1 MAQTPSPAD
10 GKKGE
15 TQGPED
21 VHHVVH
27 DVRARTLKPKGS
39 TERTRLAA
47 AGTASPSACHLSNLR
62 QALQTRSRGLL
73 ATTG

>member
-1 MAQTPSPAD
+1 MGNNVSIRTTECWGTEHRRAYLWDPRATGVWRKHLHQGDSQE
-10 GKKGE
+10 GE

-39 TERTRLAA
+39 TERTY
-47 AGTASPSACHLSNLR
+47 
-62 QALQTRSRGLL
+62 
-73 ATTG
+73 